1 MDSNEYELVFLA
13 QEGNEDAIN
22 LIYQKYKPIVVK
34 KSKNSILFAAHHGI
48 DINDIM
54 QEGFIG
60 LDEAIKNFSQ
70 DTDASFYTFALLCI
84 DRQILN
90 YIRKMT
96 GGKDKPLNEA
106 ISITDNLEK
115 TVDDGTNIEL
125 SFINHDDDINTVNEI
140 RKILTDFERTVFDM
154 KIKGYTFDEI
164 SEILNKDRKSIYNTF
179 QRIRLKIKK
188 NIKIDDQISCLFLN
202 LGYNIYLEVIIYKG
216 VNYE

>member
-179 QRIRLKIKK
+179 QRIRLKIKR
-188 NIKIDDQISCLFLN
+188 NIKMAQERTI
-202 LGYNIYLEVIIYKG
+202 
-216 VNYE
+216 

>member
-13 QEGNEDAIN
+13 QEGNEDAIS

-70 DTDASFYTFALLCI
+70 DTNATFYTFALLCI

-125 SFINHDDDINTVNEI
+125 SFISRDDDINTINEI

-154 KIKGYTFDEI
+154 KLEGYTFDEI
-164 SEILNKDRKSIYNTF
+164 SEILHKDRKSIYNTF
-179 QRIRLKIKK
+179 QRIRLKIRK
-188 NIKIDDQISCLFLN
+188 NIKIDD
-202 LGYNIYLEVIIYKG
+202 
-216 VNYE
+216 

>member
-179 QRIRLKIKK
+179 QRIRLKIKR
-188 NIKIDDQISCLFLN
+188 NIKIDD
-202 LGYNIYLEVIIYKG
+202 
-216 VNYE
+216 